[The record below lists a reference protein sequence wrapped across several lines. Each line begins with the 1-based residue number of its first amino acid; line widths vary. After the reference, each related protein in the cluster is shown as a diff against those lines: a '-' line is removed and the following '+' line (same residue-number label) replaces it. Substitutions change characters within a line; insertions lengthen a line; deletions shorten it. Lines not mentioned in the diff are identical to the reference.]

1 MNPGCGDLPTAIAR
15 EPIIPLPQC
24 LRHRPR
30 AGRTRVADGSAT
42 LLRWH
47 SRPLRRHD
55 GTPGESIVFLCRIAG
70 HGLWEIHVQAASP
83 TVTSAAD
90 PLVARAREAALR
102 AYAPYSRFSVGCAI
116 ESVEGEI
123 VVGANMENAC
133 YRLGVCAEISAL
145 AAAQQSFGLD
155 KVARIAVAGGHV
167 EAGALAGQ
175 SVVTP
180 CGGCRQAIYEA
191 ACLSGLDIEVI
202 SANGDGSA
210 IDTRRIKDLLP
221 SGFGPANLEDAG

>member
-1 MNPGCGDLPTAIAR
+1 MASALVDLDR
-15 EPIIPLPQC
+15 N
-24 LRHRPR
+24 
-30 AGRTRVADGSAT
+30 
-42 LLRWH
+42 
-47 SRPLRRHD
+47 
-55 GTPGESIVFLCRIAG
+55 
-70 HGLWEIHVQAASP
+70 
-83 TVTSAAD
+83 
-90 PLVARAREAALR
+90 AALR

-116 ESVEGEI
+116 ESVDGAI
-123 VVGANMENAC
+123 VLGANMENAC

-145 AAAQQSFGLD
+145 TAAQQVFGLD

-191 ACLSGLDIEVI
+191 ACLSGLDVEVI
-202 SANGDGSA
+202 SANGGGDQIEA
-210 IDTRRIKDLLP
+210 RRIRELLP